1 MIRREFIAGLGGA
14 VAWPLPARAQQ
25 PVMPVVGF
33 LFSSTSE
40 AVGPYIAGLTAGL
53 AQTGYV
59 EGRNV
64 AFEYG
69 LAEDHYE
76 RPPALANDLVRRRA
90 AVDFHRRQ

>member
-14 VAWPLPARAQQ
+14 VAWPLAARAQQ

-53 AQTGYV
+53 AQIGYV

-64 AFEYG
+64 AFE
-69 LAEDHYE
+69 
-76 RPPALANDLVRRRA
+76 
-90 AVDFHRRQ
+90 